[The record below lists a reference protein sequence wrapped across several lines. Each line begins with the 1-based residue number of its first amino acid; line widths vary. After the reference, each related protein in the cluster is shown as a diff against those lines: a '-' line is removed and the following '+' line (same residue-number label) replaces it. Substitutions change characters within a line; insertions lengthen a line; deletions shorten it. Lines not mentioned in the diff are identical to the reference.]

1 MGVILFMIILVV
13 AVAVT
18 VGVHGCRD
26 VIGADSGDG
35 SRCNCGGEGKGVLLL
50 ETDQCDTS

>member
-1 MGVILFMIILVV
+1 MILFMIILVV